1 MRFKI
6 AFNSPVILIFFLIS
20 FVALSLSWITNGASN
35 DLLFS
40 VYNSSLTNPF
50 TYIRFFGHIFGS
62 ADWSHF
68 IGNAML
74 LLVIGPMIEE
84 KYGSYNLVVIIVT
97 TAILTGLVNFVL
109 FPDVRL
115 LGASGVVFAL
125 ILLSSFSG
133 MREGQ
138 IPMTF
143 ILVAVIYIG
152 GQVYDGLFVDDNVS
166 NLTHIIGG
174 AIGAGFGFYMNT
186 RKMIK

>member
-84 KYGSYNLVVIIVT
+84 KYGSYNLMLGYLGQV
-97 TAILTGLVNFVL
+97 VL
-109 FPDVRL
+109 FL
-115 LGASGVVFAL
+115 LLYFY
-125 ILLSSFSG
+125 
-133 MREGQ
+133 
-138 IPMTF
+138 P
-143 ILVAVIYIG
+143 
-152 GQVYDGLFVDDNVS
+152 LF
-166 NLTHIIGG
+166 LE
-174 AIGAGFGFYMNT
+174 
-186 RKMIK
+186 